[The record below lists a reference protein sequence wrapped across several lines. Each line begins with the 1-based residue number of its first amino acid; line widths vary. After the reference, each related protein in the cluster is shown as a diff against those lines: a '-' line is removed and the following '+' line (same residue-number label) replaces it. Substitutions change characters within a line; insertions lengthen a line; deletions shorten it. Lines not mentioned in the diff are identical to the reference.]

1 MIAEIEMG
9 DVYKQISKGWEN
21 ELPSFEIK
29 RDLSNLEEVLAVD
42 GLNAV
47 IEETFHLVEW
57 GIYVFHLRDSR
68 GSKKIALDL
77 IIENESGELSMRY
90 FPEIWRGQRSE
101 SFYPSQM
108 AEISLENNREIYD
121 ENRHRGII
129 IDSCSYR
136 DGNIVFGY
144 NSRQGRNEEAGKFLI
159 SVKNTSFEINT
170 DNDISIEERG
180 LEHQIS
186 F

>member
-9 DVYKQISKGWEN
+9 GVYNQISTGWEN
-21 ELPSFEIK
+21 ELHSFEIK
-29 RDLSNLEEVLAVD
+29 RDLSNLEEVLAVG

-57 GIYVFHLRDSR
+57 GICVFHLKDSR
-68 GSKKIALDL
+68 RSKNIALDL

-101 SFYPSQM
+101 SFYPSQT
-108 AEISLENNREIYD
+108 AEFFLKNNREIYD
-121 ENRHRGII
+121 ENLQRGII
-129 IDSCSYR
+129 IDSCSYK

-144 NSRQGRNEEAGKFLI
+144 NSRQGRGEETGNLLI
-159 SVKNTSFEINT
+159 SVKNTSFEINA
-170 DNDISIEERG
+170 DNDNSIEERG